1 MNRFNILYMHSH
13 DTGRYVKPYGFDMP
27 TPRLQGLAEEG
38 ILFSRAFC
46 AAPTCSPSRAA
57 LLTGRYAHSSGMIG
71 LAHRGFPMTDFSK
84 HIIHL
89 LHSVGYYSV
98 LVGVQHIAD
107 DAGEIGYRRI
117 EFCHSP
123 DDRAHTV
130 KIVPKV
136 IRFLES
142 NPPQPFFL
150 SVGFFETHRPYPS
163 AHASESRYI
172 LPPAPI
178 PNTPQTRY
186 DMACYRASVRLLD
199 QGIGAVLDALERNS
213 LTDNTLIICTTDHG
227 LAFPNMKCSLY
238 DHGIGVMLIIKGPGD
253 FRGGR
258 VCEAMVSQIDIFPT
272 ICELAEIEAP
282 PWLQGKSLMSVIR
295 GSVPEIHD
303 SVFAEV
309 NYHSSYEPMRAVRTH
324 RWKYIRRYEKRS
336 SPVLPN
342 IDDSPSKDLWM
353 QSGWNEEAPPM
364 EQLYDLIFDPN
375 ETNNLALAP
384 TGANESAH
392 IEMQKRLDKWMR
404 ETDDPLLNGPV
415 EAPQNAKVDD
425 QDAISWKD
433 PTIKNTKNRL
443 V

>member
-1 MNRFNILYMHSH
+1 
-13 DTGRYVKPYGFDMP
+13 
-27 TPRLQGLAEEG
+27 
-38 ILFSRAFC
+38 
-46 AAPTCSPSRAA
+46 
-57 LLTGRYAHSSGMIG
+57 
-71 LAHRGFPMTDFSK
+71 
-84 HIIHL
+84 
-89 LHSVGYYSV
+89 
-98 LVGVQHIAD
+98 
-107 DAGEIGYRRI
+107 
-117 EFCHSP
+117 
-123 DDRAHTV
+123 
-130 KIVPKV
+130 
-136 IRFLES
+136 
-142 NPPQPFFL
+142 
-150 SVGFFETHRPYPS
+150 
-163 AHASESRYI
+163 
-172 LPPAPI
+172 
-178 PNTPQTRY
+178 
-186 DMACYRASVRLLD
+186 
-199 QGIGAVLDALERNS
+199 
-213 LTDNTLIICTTDHG
+213 
-227 LAFPNMKCSLY
+227 
-238 DHGIGVMLIIKGPGD
+238 
-253 FRGGR
+253 
-258 VCEAMVSQIDIFPT
+258 MVSQIDIFPT